1 MFTVCL
7 QYGAATKYMSF
18 NPVEGMGVMERA
30 VELTNSGESFVMATV
45 VWRQGPSS
53 GQSGSRAIITSD
65 GKLHGWIGGAC
76 AEPVLIRE
84 AKKVMDSGKAQL
96 IWLGQEVDFKGMHV
110 PDGVITVPMACQSEG
125 ALQIYVEPVQSSPQV
140 MIVGRSPMAV
150 TLKQLI
156 DVLNWRV
163 QIVDFADFTMSMINS
178 STAVIVATQGH
189 GDEEATEIALPAAP
203 AYLGVVASRKRGAAV
218 LSYLEDRGFS
228 KTQIDT
234 VNLPAG
240 LDLGHT
246 THREMAVSILAQLVQ
261 LRAAGS
267 LTQKATPQL
276 LQMVQATEVIDL
288 VCGMTVTAEK
298 SNRPFEFEGTVYYF
312 CAPGCRTAFEKDP
325 TSFINQE
332 AKC

>member
-1 MFTVCL
+1 
-7 QYGAATKYMSF
+7 MSF

-84 AKKVMDSGKAQL
+84 AKKVMESGKAQMV
-96 IWLGQEVDFKGMHV
+96 WLGQEADFLGMHV
-110 PDGVITVPMACQSEG
+110 PDGVLTVPMACQSEG
-125 ALQIYVEPVQSSPQV
+125 ALQIYVEPVNASPQV
-140 MIVGRSPMAV
+140 TIVGRSPMAI
-150 TLKQLI
+150 TLQQLI
-156 DVLNWRV
+156 EVMNWRV
-163 QIVDFADFTMSMINS
+163 QILDFAEFTTSMVNS
-178 STAVIVATQGH
+178 SSVVIIATQGH
-189 GDEEATEIALPAAP
+189 GDEEATETALPAEP
-203 AYLGVVASRKRGAAV
+203 VYLGVVASRKRGAAV

-228 KTQIDT
+228 KSQIDT

-267 LTQKATPQL
+267 LTRKSTPNL
-276 LQMVQATEVIDL
+276 LQMAQPTEVIDL
-288 VCGMTVTAEK
+288 VCKMTVAAEK
-298 SNRPFEFEGTVYYF
+298 SNRPFDYQGTTYYF

-325 TSFINQE
+325 SSFINQE

>member
-1 MFTVCL
+1 
-7 QYGAATKYMSF
+7 MSF

-30 VELTNSGESFVMATV
+30 VELTNDGESFVMATV

-84 AKKVMDSGKAQL
+84 AKKVLDSGKAQL
-96 IWLGQEVDFKGMHV
+96 IWLGQEADFKGMHV
-110 PDGVITVPMACQSEG
+110 PDGVLTVPMACQSEG
-125 ALQIYVEPVQSSPQV
+125 ALQIYVEPVQASPAV
-140 MIVGRSPMAV
+140 TIVGRSPMAI

-156 DVLNWRV
+156 EVLNWRV
-163 QIVDFADFTMSMINS
+163 NLVDFADFATSMVNS
-178 STAVIVATQGH
+178 SSVVIIATQGH
-189 GDEEATEIALPAAP
+189 GDEEATEIALPAQP
-203 AYLGVVASRKRGAAV
+203 AYLGVVASRKRGGAV

-228 KTQIDT
+228 KSEIEKIQ
-234 VNLPAG
+234 LPAG

-246 THREMAVSILAQLVQ
+246 THREMAVSILAKIVQ
-261 LRAAGS
+261 LRAAGAFNTGNANKS
-267 LTQKATPQL
+267 LPVVAQ
-276 LQMVQATEVIDL
+276 VIDL
-288 VCGMTVTAEK
+288 VCGMSVVAEK
-298 SNRPFEFEGTVYYF
+298 SNRPFDYEGTTYYF

>member
-1 MFTVCL
+1 
-7 QYGAATKYMSF
+7 MSF

-96 IWLGQEVDFKGMHV
+96 IWLGQEADFKGMHV
-110 PDGVITVPMACQSEG
+110 PDGVMTVPMACQSEG
-125 ALQIYVEPVQSSPQV
+125 ALQIYVEPVQSSPQLT
-140 MIVGRSPMAV
+140 IVGRSPMAI
-150 TLKQLI
+150 TLKQLSE
-156 DVLNWRV
+156 VLNWRV
-163 QIVDFADFTMSMINS
+163 SLIDFSDFTTSMLSNS
-178 STAVIVATQGH
+178 SVVIIATQGH
-189 GDEEATEIALPAAP
+189 GDEEATEAALPANP
-203 AYLGVVASRKRGAAV
+203 AYLGVVASRKRGKAV
-218 LSYLEDRGFS
+218 LDYLVDRGFTS
-228 KTQIDT
+228 AQIEKIK
-234 VNLPAG
+234 LPAG

-246 THREMAVSILAQLVQ
+246 THREMAVSILAELVQ
-261 LRAAGS
+261 LRAAGAFAQQTNKT
-267 LTQKATPQL
+267 LPL
-276 LQMVQATEVIDL
+276 LQTLEVKDL
-288 VCGMTVTAEK
+288 VCGMTVAAEK
-298 SNRPFEFEGTVYYF
+298 SNRPFEFEGTTYYF

-325 TSFINQE
+325 TSFISQE

>member
-1 MFTVCL
+1 
-7 QYGAATKYMSF
+7 MSF

>member
-1 MFTVCL
+1 
-7 QYGAATKYMSF
+7 
-18 NPVEGMGVMERA
+18 
-30 VELTNSGESFVMATV
+30 
-45 VWRQGPSS
+45 
-53 GQSGSRAIITSD
+53 
-65 GKLHGWIGGAC
+65 
-76 AEPVLIRE
+76 
-84 AKKVMDSGKAQL
+84 
-96 IWLGQEVDFKGMHV
+96 
-110 PDGVITVPMACQSEG
+110 
-125 ALQIYVEPVQSSPQV
+125 
-140 MIVGRSPMAV
+140 
-150 TLKQLI
+150 
-156 DVLNWRV
+156 
-163 QIVDFADFTMSMINS
+163 MINS
-178 STAVIVATQGH
+178 STVVIVATQGH

-228 KTQIDT
+228 KTQIDA

-267 LTQKATPQL
+267 LTQKATPHL

>member
-1 MFTVCL
+1 
-7 QYGAATKYMSF
+7 MSF

-30 VELTNSGESFVMATV
+30 VELTNDGESFVMATV

-84 AKKVMDSGKAQL
+84 AKKVLDSGKAQL
-96 IWLGQEVDFKGMHV
+96 IWLGQEADFKGMHV
-110 PDGVITVPMACQSEG
+110 PDGVLTVPMACQSEG
-125 ALQIYVEPVQSSPQV
+125 ALQIYVEPVQASPAV
-140 MIVGRSPMAV
+140 MIVGRSPMAI
-150 TLKQLI
+150 TLMQLI
-156 DVLNWRV
+156 EVLNWRV
-163 QIVDFADFTMSMINS
+163 NLVDFADFATSMVNS
-178 STAVIVATQGH
+178 SSVVIIATQGH
-189 GDEEATEIALPAAP
+189 GDEEATEIALPAQP
-203 AYLGVVASRKRGAAV
+203 AYLGVVASRKRGGAV

-228 KTQIDT
+228 KSEIEKIQ
-234 VNLPAG
+234 LPAG

-246 THREMAVSILAQLVQ
+246 THREMAVSILAEIVQ
-261 LRAAGS
+261 LRAAGAFNTGNAKKS
-267 LTQKATPQL
+267 LPVVAQ
-276 LQMVQATEVIDL
+276 VIDL
-288 VCGMTVTAEK
+288 VCGMSVVAEK
-298 SNRPFEFEGTVYYF
+298 SNRPYDFEGTTYYF